1 VGGELANGLRKER
14 MVWGCSPHM
23 DPRAR
28 RKMALFAVE
37 QGGCSFGCEVENGRT
52 EVESRS

>member
-1 VGGELANGLRKER
+1 
-14 MVWGCSPHM
+14 M
-23 DPRAR
+23 DPRVR

-37 QGGCSFGCEVENGRT
+37 QGGCSFGCEVENGRM